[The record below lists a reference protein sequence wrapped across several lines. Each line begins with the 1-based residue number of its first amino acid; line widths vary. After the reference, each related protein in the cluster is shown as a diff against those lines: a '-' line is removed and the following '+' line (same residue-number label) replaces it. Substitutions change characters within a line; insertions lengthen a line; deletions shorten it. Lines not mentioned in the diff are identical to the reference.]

1 MKTPNSKSNYFFGF
15 KSFSLVQKNQPL
27 IGDTNKLSVKKQTK
41 KNPKQTNAFSIA
53 AYHFSTLHTKTLP
66 NKLKNVMKELIIF
79 WG

>member
-15 KSFSLVQKNQPL
+15 KSFSLVQNNQPL

-53 AYHFSTLHTKTLP
+53 AYHFSTLHTKTPP